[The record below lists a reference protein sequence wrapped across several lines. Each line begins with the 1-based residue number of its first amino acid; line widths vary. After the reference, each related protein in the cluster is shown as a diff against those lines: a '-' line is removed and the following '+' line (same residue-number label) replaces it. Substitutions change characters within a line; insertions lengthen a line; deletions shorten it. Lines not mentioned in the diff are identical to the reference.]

1 MIFKLKYQREKMNKL
16 VSLTVAVALGLS
28 FTGCSYRTDSGISIP
43 QNVSAKTSVLITE
56 DNLIDKNCKTIE
68 QIDASVKKLT
78 VFHKNPTKEQVNFV
92 LSEKAKKLDANAVR
106 NVKYTSGVGFT
117 TWGYMDAQGDASK
130 CDLNQ

>member
-1 MIFKLKYQREKMNKL
+1 M
-16 VSLTVAVALGLS
+16 SLTVAVALGLS

-43 QNVSAKTSVLITE
+43 QNVSAKTSMLITE
-56 DNLIDKNCKTIE
+56 DDLIDKNCKTIE

-106 NVKYTSGVGFT
+106 NVKYTSGVGLT

-130 CDLNQ
+130 CDLN